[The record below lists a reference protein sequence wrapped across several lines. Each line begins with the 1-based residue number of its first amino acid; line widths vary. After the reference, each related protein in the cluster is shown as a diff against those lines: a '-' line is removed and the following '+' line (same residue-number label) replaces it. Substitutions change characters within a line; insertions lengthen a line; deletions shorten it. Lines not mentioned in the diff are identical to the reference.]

1 MKKTFKNYVVVT
13 VLFMLVISLAYIKVQ
28 NDIIEDLENA
38 WYSEIL
44 DHEETLI
51 DLHNYKIGLEPSK
64 IGDF

>member
-13 VLFMLVISLAYIKVQ
+13 VLFMLVVSLAYIKVQ
-28 NDIIEDLENA
+28 HDTIRDLENA

-44 DHEETLI
+44 EHEKTLI
-51 DLHNYKIGLEPSK
+51 ELHNIKMGVTSSE